1 MLRSVPKAIQ
11 GKVQKAFVAGVK
23 SDAFAK
29 IAKRKFFKIDIRLG
43 AEADRRAAQVEASTA
58 ATFAELKIKGAK
70 SPAELGLPTPAN
82 FGAWWAKNATK

>member
-1 MLRSVPKAIQ
+1 MHIQ
-11 GKVQKAFVAGVK
+11 EKIQKAFVAGVK
-23 SDAFAK
+23 SDSFAK
-29 IAKRKFFKIDIRLG
+29 IAKKKYFKIDIRLG

-82 FGAWWAKNATK
+82 FGSWWTKNATK